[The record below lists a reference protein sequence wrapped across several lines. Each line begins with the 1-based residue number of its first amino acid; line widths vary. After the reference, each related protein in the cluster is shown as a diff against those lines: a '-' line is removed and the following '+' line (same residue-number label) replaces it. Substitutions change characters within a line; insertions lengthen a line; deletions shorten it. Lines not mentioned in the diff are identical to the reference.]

1 MASEAPCGTGKEAGL
16 SVMGTRLDARNGV
29 ESGAILPDR
38 LGALGPAAGEP
49 ESLWLSC
56 HIGPSVRFVTRI
68 GAA

>member
-1 MASEAPCGTGKEAGL
+1 M

-38 LGALGPAAGEP
+38 LGALGSAAREP
-49 ESLWLSC
+49 ESLWLSG
-56 HIGPSVRFVTRI
+56 HIGPSVRFVTRT